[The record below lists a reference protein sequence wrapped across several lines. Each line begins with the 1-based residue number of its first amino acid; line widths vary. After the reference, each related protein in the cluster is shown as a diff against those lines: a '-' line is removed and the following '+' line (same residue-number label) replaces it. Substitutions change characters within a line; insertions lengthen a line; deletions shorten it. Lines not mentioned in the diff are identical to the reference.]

1 MLASI
6 KSSDEIILPPHP
18 DGDKGWAYAIVGD
31 DGNVFVSDDAGDLVA
46 LVIDGYDKVPHTDDG
61 HDKAL
66 AMRYEALVQIAER
79 AQHFL
84 VDEAVEKGV
93 IDPVMADEGQLTA
106 LFSPRS
112 RPWDGAT
119 GRNGEVCC
127 TWEGRTPLVLIAT
140 DYAPYTARPCPSGNI
155 VLLDPCTE
163 TSFLLSLDVL
173 GLVKFLV
180 AS

>member
-6 KSSDEIILPPHP
+6 RSSEKVVLPPHP
-18 DGDKGWAYAIVGD
+18 DGDKGWAYAIVDD
-31 DGNVFVSDDAGDLVA
+31 DGNVFVSDDTGELVA
-46 LVIDGYDKVPHTDDG
+46 LTIERYNKVPYTDEG
-61 HDKAL
+61 HDEAL

-84 VDEAVEKGV
+84 VDEAVEKGIV
-93 IDPVMADEGQLTA
+93 DPVEADEDSLTA

-112 RPWDGAT
+112 RPWDGIT
-119 GRNGEVCC
+119 GPDGEVCHE
-127 TWEGRTPLVLIAT
+127 WWGRAPLVLIAT
-140 DYAPYTARPCPSGNI
+140 DYAPYTERPCPSGNV
-155 VLLDPCTE
+155 VLLDPATE

-180 AS
+180 AG